1 MDFSSQES
9 MKEVTCPI
17 CQELLTEPM
26 SLDCG
31 HSFCQDC
38 ITVHSESG
46 SHLGC
51 ECYCPVCQS
60 RYQPWNLRFNWQLAE
75 RLKKFREVDMSSHQ
89 QRRRNLCEHHGE
101 NCDIFCKDDGKAICR
116 LCVQEHQGHQM
127 SPIMEVIKECQ
138 EKLQGALKKLS
149 QEQQEAEQLEAD
161 INEERATWKDVIN
174 ILRRCEIYTLK
185 KPKIVSNKL
194 KSAFRV
200 PDLGGMLQKF
210 KEIYEPEEPQ
220 IITDRSRGAAVVAS
234 GILLR
239 IKEEVTCPICLEL
252 LTEPMNLDCG
262 HTFCQ
267 ACITAN
273 NKESMV
279 SEEGQ
284 SSCPLCRISYQPGN
298 LRLNQHVANI
308 VEMFQKVKL
317 SPEEEQKTDLC
328 ERHGEKLL
336 LFCKEDGK
344 LICWLCERS
353 QEHRGH
359 HTFLMEE
366 VAQEYQEKLQAALN
380 RLRAAQKKAEKL
392 EADTR
397 EERTSWKNL
406 IQNDSQ
412 SVQDYFKKLRV
423 FLDTE
428 EKKELQKLVKEE
440 GGILRDLEQSE
451 SELLQQSLVLKDLI
465 SELEHRLQGSMRKM
479 LQDVNDIMERSK
491 TFTLKK
497 PKTASKKQE
506 RVFQAPDL
514 SGMLQVFHGL
524 PYVRRYWVPV
534 TLDPPKDKPK
544 IVISEDR
551 RQMRIAPFGLF
562 LKMFN
567 NDYDQFSVL
576 GSPFITSGKHYW
588 EVDVSE
594 VRACV
599 LGVCGEKLPDSDM
612 KSFVRQGNNCQDFY
626 SRYQP
631 KHGYWVIG
639 LENKLEH
646 NASVESSSSDPLK
659 LTLSLTFP
667 PRRVGVFLDYD
678 AGTVSFFNITNHEF
692 LIYKYSSCSFPQKL
706 FPYFNMKCTGP
717 MILCSPSS

>member
-1 MDFSSQES
+1 MQTERERILKGFEGMRGILDKEEQRELQKLEEDEVNVLDSLTVAKDQMVQQKQYMSELVSDLHRHMRES
-9 MKEVTCPI
+9 T
-17 CQELLTEPM
+17 
-26 SLDCG
+26 
-31 HSFCQDC
+31 
-38 ITVHSESG
+38 
-46 SHLGC
+46 
-51 ECYCPVCQS
+51 
-60 RYQPWNLRFNWQLAE
+60 
-75 RLKKFREVDMSSHQ
+75 VDM
-89 QRRRNLCEHHGE
+89 
-101 NCDIFCKDDGKAICR
+101 
-116 LCVQEHQGHQM
+116 
-127 SPIMEVIKECQ
+127 
-138 EKLQGALKKLS
+138 LQ
-149 QEQQEAEQLEAD
+149 
-161 INEERATWKDVIN
+161 DVIN